1 MTARAACLLVLGA
14 AWFLPAQE
22 PAAGA
27 PPGDIVQQVRAMA
40 ASVSSTGV
48 ERTVRALAA
57 FETRHTLSDPDPSGR
72 GIGAARA
79 WIERE
84 LREVAATSGG
94 RMTVALQSA
103 KVACARPGMPRE
115 VEVTNVIATLRGTED
130 PDRVYV
136 LSGHYDSRNTTGA
149 DAKGAAP
156 GANDDGSGTAVM
168 LAACRA
174 MAQQEFP
181 ATIVFA
187 AYDGEEHGLLGS
199 QAHAEALAAAGVR
212 VDGMITCDIV
222 GNTLGM
228 DGVTRDRHVRCFS
241 YAPTGNDS
249 TGRSLA
255 RAVAAAA
262 ARHARAE
269 DPFDVQLVW
278 RGDRYGRG
286 GDHKSFFD
294 RGFPAVRLSEPRED
308 FSRQHQDVVVRDGKA
323 TGDLADFVDFDYMRR
338 VTALVVAAMAELA
351 SAPPAPVVISA
362 EGARDRYDTKLVVQL
377 PAGATRFE
385 FVVRDTTAPDWTQ
398 VVSMT
403 DAGAVADDRG
413 RFTATIRGTC
423 IDDVVVGARTIG
435 ANGSRSRV
443 AVAPEPDRFQQR
455 RDGVR

>member
-1 MTARAACLLVLGA
+1 MMRRAAILVALGA
-14 AWFLPAQE
+14 APFLRAQE
-22 PAAGA
+22 PAGGA
-27 PPGDIVQQVRAMA
+27 GDIVQQVRAMSG
-40 ASVSSTGV
+40 SVSAGSL
-48 ERTVRALAA
+48 ERAVRTLAG
-57 FETRHTLSDPDPSGR
+57 FETRHTLSDPDPAGR

-84 LREVAATSGG
+84 LREIATASGG
-94 RMTVALQSA
+94 RMTVELQSA

-136 LSGHYDSRNTTGA
+136 VSGHHDSRNATGA
-149 DAKGAAP
+149 DAKGLAP

-168 LAACRA
+168 LEACRA
-174 MAQQEFP
+174 MARSSFP

-222 GNTLGM
+222 GNTMGM
-228 DGVTRDRHVRCFS
+228 DGVRRDRHVRCFS

-255 RAVAAAA
+255 RVVAAAA
-262 ARHARAE
+262 ARHGGP
-269 DPFDVQLVW
+269 DGPFDVQLVW

-294 RGFPAVRLSEPRED
+294 RGFPAVRLTEPRED
-308 FSRQHQDVVVRDGKA
+308 FARQHQDVVVRDGKA
-323 TGDLADFVDFDYMRR
+323 AGDLAEFVDFDYMRR
-338 VTALVVAAMAELA
+338 VTSVVVAAVAELA
-351 SAPPAPVVISA
+351 SAPPAPVVLAA
-362 EGARDRYDTKLVVQL
+362 EGARDRYDTKVVVQL
-377 PAGATRFE
+377 PAGASRFE
-385 FVVRDTTAPDWTQ
+385 LVVRDTTAPDWTQ
-398 VVSMT
+398 VVSME

-413 RFTATIRGTC
+413 RFTAVLEGTC

-435 ANGSRSRV
+435 ANGSRSR
-443 AVAPEPDRFQQR
+443 ASAAPEPDRFQQR

>member
-1 MTARAACLLVLGA
+1 MMRRAAILVALGA
-14 AWFLPAQE
+14 APFLRAQE
-22 PAAGA
+22 PAGGA
-27 PPGDIVQQVRAMA
+27 GDIVQQVRAMSG
-40 ASVSSTGV
+40 SVSAGSL
-48 ERTVRALAA
+48 ERAVRTLAG
-57 FETRHTLSDPDPSGR
+57 FETRHTLSDPDPAGR

-84 LREVAATSGG
+84 MREIATASGG
-94 RMTVALQSA
+94 RMTVELQSA

-136 LSGHYDSRNTTGA
+136 VSGHHDSRNATGA
-149 DAKGAAP
+149 DAKGLAP

-168 LAACRA
+168 LEACRA
-174 MAQQEFP
+174 MARSSFP

-222 GNTLGM
+222 GNTMGM
-228 DGVTRDRHVRCFS
+228 DGVRRDRHVRCFS

-255 RAVAAAA
+255 RVVAAAA
-262 ARHARAE
+262 ARHGGP
-269 DPFDVQLVW
+269 DGPFDVQLVW

-294 RGFPAVRLSEPRED
+294 RGFPAVRLTEPRED
-308 FSRQHQDVVVRDGKA
+308 FARQHQDVVVRDGKA
-323 TGDLADFVDFDYMRR
+323 AGDLAEFVDFDYMRR
-338 VTALVVAAMAELA
+338 VTSVVVAAVAELA
-351 SAPPAPVVISA
+351 SAPPAPVVLAA
-362 EGARDRYDTKLVVQL
+362 EGARDRYDTKVVVQL
-377 PAGATRFE
+377 PAGASRFE
-385 FVVRDTTAPDWTQ
+385 LVVRDTTAPDWTQ
-398 VVSMT
+398 VVSME

-413 RFTATIRGTC
+413 RFTAVLEGTC

-435 ANGSRSRV
+435 ANGSRSR
-443 AVAPEPDRFQQR
+443 ASAAPEPDRFQQR